1 MLENIKKPNSKT
13 LIVRD
18 EDQDKTTSSGIIL
31 IDGKNKREKT
41 DRAIVLKVAD
51 DLLGK
56 YSEGDIV
63 VYPKYRKTN
72 EDDNIFIL
80 KHDDIMGKFIEK
92 A

>member
-18 EDQDKTTSSGIIL
+18 EVQERTTSSGIIL
-31 IDGKNKREKT
+31 VGGKSKREKT
-41 DRAIVLKVAD
+41 DRAIVVKVAD
-51 DLLGK
+51 DLLDK

-63 VYPKYRKTN
+63 VYPKYRRTN
-72 EDDNIFIL
+72 EDGDIFVL
-80 KHDDIMGKFIEK
+80 KHDDIMGKFIEE